1 MNFNDLPIRRKLA
14 LLILSAS
21 VLAVVLASVGFAIY
35 ERQNFRSNAV
45 TELTTLAD
53 TLGANTAASLEFN
66 DQKTAREMLEALA
79 AERHVVG
86 ACLYDNQNY
95 LFAEYRR
102 RNVAAS
108 WKLPA
113 WQEDGHRFDRQSLT
127 LFRGVFLNGERAG
140 TIAIVFDLSEFSAKL
155 QEYTK
160 IAAWVL
166 FISVL
171 VTYLA
176 YSRVARIIS
185 EPLVQ
190 LAGTARRISVDK
202 DYSVRATRQAGGE
215 IGLLIDSFNE
225 MLAQIEIREQA
236 RQAAENSLRESEER
250 YALAARG
257 ANDGLWDWKLTTNEI
272 YFSSRWNHMLGYFD
286 SDRWYDPEE
295 WFSRIHP
302 ADRERVQHELVA
314 HCQGRTSEFVSEY
327 RMRHKNGNFIWTLS
341 RGIAVRDSEGRA
353 IRMAGSQTDITEGK
367 IADPLTRLPNR
378 LYFIDK
384 LESCIEGA
392 GLREDLF
399 AVLFLDLDHFKLIN
413 DSLGHAA
420 GDELLMGVARRLR
433 SCIRTAAREGS
444 AAHSVA
450 ARFGGDEFA
459 ILLREVQDEEDV
471 TILADRILE
480 KLHEPFHLEGRRMF
494 VTASIGI
501 AMNSSG
507 STPED
512 LLRNADTA
520 MYHAKANGKARFEI
534 FNQGMRERAVAR
546 LEIETGLRKAIDA
559 RQLVLYYQPVLSLDS
574 RQIRGYEALVRWIH
588 PERGLLSP
596 GEFIPVAEESD
607 LILLVGRWVLQE
619 ACRQMAEWHRCLAC
633 NSPLTISINVS
644 PKQLSDGQLVED
656 VRRTLAETGLDPRS
670 LNLEL
675 TESSIMGNSQQ
686 TLETLRELK
695 RMQIGLEID
704 DFGTGYSSLSYLQRL
719 PFDAIKIDRSFVK
732 EVAAGNE
739 SSEIV
744 RTILGL
750 ARSLKMETV
759 AEGVETLE
767 QLRKLSEFGCN
778 YVQGYYF
785 SRPASAEETAKRIQE
800 CCKTDPVLQ
809 AIHQIKITS
818 GTK

>member
-14 LLILSAS
+14 FLILSAS
-21 VLAVVLASVGFAIY
+21 GLAVILASVGFAIY
-35 ERQNFRSNAV
+35 ERQSFRRNAV
-45 TELTTLAD
+45 SELTTLAD

-86 ACLYDNQNY
+86 AGLYDSQGH

-102 RNVAAS
+102 HDVAVSLKMPS
-108 WKLPA
+108 W
-113 WQEDGHRFDRQSLT
+113 QGDGHHFDRQSLT
-127 LFRGVFLNGERAG
+127 LFRSVFLKGDRTG
-140 TIAIVFDLSEFSAKL
+140 SIAIVFDLSEFGDKL

-160 IAAWVL
+160 ITALVL
-166 FISVL
+166 LISVL

-176 YSRVARIIS
+176 YSRLAQIIS

-190 LAGTARRISVDK
+190 LAGVARRISVGK

-236 RQAAENSLRESEER
+236 RQAAEQSLRESEER

-286 SDRWYDPEE
+286 SDRWSNPEE

-302 ADRERVQHELVA
+302 GDRARVKTEIAD
-314 HCQGRTSEFVSEY
+314 HCTGKTSEFVSEY

-341 RGIAVRDSEGRA
+341 RGIAVRDKAGRA

-384 LESCIEGA
+384 LDSAIEGA
-392 GLREDLF
+392 HLREDRF
-399 AVLFLDLDHFKLIN
+399 AVLFLDLDQFKLIN

-433 SCIRTAAREGS
+433 SCVRPAEREGGTG
-444 AAHSVA
+444 HSVV

-459 ILLREVQDEEDV
+459 ILLREVENDEDAS
-471 TILADRILE
+471 ILADRILE
-480 KLHEPFHLEGRRMF
+480 KLHEPFHIEGRRMF

-501 AMNSSG
+501 AMSSSG
-507 STPED
+507 NTPEE

-546 LEIETGLRKAIDA
+546 LEIATGLRKAIDMQ
-559 RQLVLYYQPVLSLDS
+559 QLVLYYQPVLSLS
-574 RQIRGYEALVRWIH
+574 NQRIRGYEALVRWEH
-588 PERGLLSP
+588 PERGILAP

-607 LILLVGRWVLQE
+607 LILLLGRWVLKE
-619 ACRQMAEWHRCLAC
+619 ACRQMAEWHKSFVLD
-633 NSPLTISINVS
+633 SPFTISVNVS

-656 VRRTLAETGLDPRS
+656 VRRILVETGLDPRY

-686 TLETLRELK
+686 TLATLHELK
-695 RMQIGLEID
+695 RMRVGLEID

-719 PFDAIKIDRSFVK
+719 PFDAIKIDRSFIK
-732 EVAAGNE
+732 EVVSGNE

-744 RTILGL
+744 KTILEL
-750 ARSLKMETV
+750 ARSLKMQAV
-759 AEGVETLE
+759 AEGVETLD
-767 QLRKLSEFGCN
+767 QLLKLNELGCS

-785 SRPASAEETAKRIQE
+785 SKPTSTQETERLIRESSGSHPAF
-800 CCKTDPVLQ
+800 Q
-809 AIHQIKITS
+809 AIPS
-818 GTK
+818 TKTVPAT